1 MNKNAIAVVVTG
13 ILALAPAAQADPVK
27 LKLAMF
33 SADTEMTWVTAIKPW
48 AEAVNKDAN
57 GAIVIDEYP
66 NGALGKALPQQAQM
80 VLDGVADIA
89 FVIPGVSPGRF
100 PDNEVMDLP
109 GLFRDLKEATLVYT
123 RIMAKGIIKGFD
135 DYVVIGAMG
144 TPPFEID
151 SRAKIT
157 SLEDLKGKKI
167 RTTNA
172 SQAATMK
179 QLGAVPILIPV
190 NEVPEAIGRGTI
202 DGGTEFPGPMYDFG
216 IDRVTKYDYFLPV
229 GVSSLTVLMN
239 RKKFESLPPESQAL
253 IRKHSGEWFADI
265 FITGYGKYV
274 DELMAKMKADP
285 NRVLTIPSDKELA
298 AAQPAFDQVIA
309 DWLKKS
315 PRNPALLQAVKD
327 EIAKVRA
334 GG

>member
-1 MNKNAIAVVVTG
+1 MNKNAIAAVVTG

-48 AEAVNKDAN
+48 AAAVNKDAN
-57 GAIVIDEYP
+57 GAILIDEYP

-109 GLFRDLKEATLVYT
+109 GLFRNLREATLVYT
-123 RIMAKGIIKGFD
+123 RVMAKGIIKGFD

-157 SLEDLKGKKI
+157 SLEELKGKKI

-179 QLGAVPILIPV
+179 LLGAVPVLIPV

-253 IRKHSGEWFADI
+253 IRKHSGEWFANV

-285 NRVLTIPSDKELA
+285 NRVLTHPSDKELA
-298 AAQPAFDQVIA
+298 AAQPAFDQAIA

-315 PRNPALLQAVKD
+315 PRNPELLKAVKD

>member
-1 MNKNAIAVVVTG
+1 MNKNAIAAVVTG

-48 AEAVNKDAN
+48 AAAVNKDAN
-57 GAIVIDEYP
+57 GAILIDEYP

-109 GLFRDLKEATLVYT
+109 GLFRNLREATLVYT
-123 RIMAKGIIKGFD
+123 RVMAKGIIKGFD

-157 SLEDLKGKKI
+157 SLEELKGKKI

-179 QLGAVPILIPV
+179 LLGAVPVLIPV
-190 NEVPEAIGRGTI
+190 NEVPEAIGRDTI

-253 IRKHSGEWFADI
+253 IRKHSGEWFANV

-285 NRVLTIPSDKELA
+285 NRVLTYPSDKELA
-298 AAQPAFDQVIA
+298 AAQPAFDQAIA

-315 PRNPALLQAVKD
+315 PRNPELLKAVKD

>member
-1 MNKNAIAVVVTG
+1 MNKSAIAAMVTG

-48 AEAVNKDAN
+48 AEAVNKAAN

-109 GLFRDLKEATLVYT
+109 GLFHSLKEATLVYT
-123 RIMAKGIIKGFD
+123 RVMAKSVIKGFD

-179 QLGAVPILIPV
+179 LLGAVPILIPV

-239 RKKFESLPPESQAL
+239 RKKFESLPAESQAL
-253 IRKHSGEWFADI
+253 IRKHSGEWFANV

-274 DELMAKMKADP
+274 DELMARMKADA
-285 NRVLTIPSDKELA
+285 NRVITNPSDKELA
-298 AAQPAFDQVIA
+298 AAQPAFDQAIA

-315 PRNPALLQAVKD
+315 PRNPELLQAVKD